1 MQQNKY
7 EIRSKDVQEIMKSPP
22 KRLLLLGNLV
32 VVFVLSSFLILANN
46 FKLPIKTILPCKILK
61 IDSFAFGNK
70 FLVELY
76 VDISIPNNIDSNQN
90 VVVKINDLLTSNY
103 DNINAKILYV
113 NHTLNIIKC
122 IIIADNHIV
131 LSNAGKI
138 LFLIKDMRGIIEA
151 NTESVSV
158 LKIFFSRMM
167 KNITRIT

>member
-1 MQQNKY
+1 M
-7 EIRSKDVQEIMKSPP
+7 
-22 KRLLLLGNLV
+22 
-32 VVFVLSSFLILANN
+32 
-46 FKLPIKTILPCKILK
+46 
-61 IDSFAFGNK
+61 
-70 FLVELY
+70 
-76 VDISIPNNIDSNQN
+76 
-90 VVVKINDLLTSNY
+90 LTSNY

-131 LSNAGKI
+131 LSKAGKI